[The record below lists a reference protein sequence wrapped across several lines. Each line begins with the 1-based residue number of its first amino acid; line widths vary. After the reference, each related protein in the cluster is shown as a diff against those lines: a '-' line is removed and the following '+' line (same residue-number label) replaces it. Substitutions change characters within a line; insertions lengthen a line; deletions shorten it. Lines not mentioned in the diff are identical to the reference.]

1 MLIANPIYDTV
12 FKRLM
17 ENRHSAKFFVEAL
30 IGEKLVDIAMVPQE
44 YTYHTRVKKEPSKEK
59 ISTKTTADEWEVL
72 SIVRYDFVATIRN
85 NEGESK
91 KVIIEIQKS
100 NKPTDLLRFRAYL
113 GEQYKRR
120 DLVEVASGKVER
132 SLPII
137 CIFLLGFK
145 IDGIETSAMR
155 VDRRYFDMI
164 KQCEIKQKSTW
175 VESLTH
181 DGYFVQIPR
190 IEGKPLTILEK
201 LLSVFEQQYFIDDKS
216 TLKDYEYPID
226 DDNLKM
232 MVEILQHAA
241 SDEKTRREMEE
252 AWYSEENEK
261 EYDRIKEELQKSK
274 QSLAEHQKSLAEK
287 DKEIAEL
294 RKLLENK
301 IK

>member
-1 MLIANPIYDTV
+1 
-12 FKRLM
+12 
-17 ENRHSAKFFVEAL
+17 
-30 IGEKLVDIAMVPQE
+30 
-44 YTYHTRVKKEPSKEK
+44 
-59 ISTKTTADEWEVL
+59 
-72 SIVRYDFVATIRN
+72 
-85 NEGESK
+85 
-91 KVIIEIQKS
+91 
-100 NKPTDLLRFRAYL
+100 LRFRAYL

-120 DLVEVASGKVER
+120 DLVEVASGKVEK

-232 MVEILQHAA
+232 MVEILKHAA

-274 QSLAEHQKSLAEK
+274 QSLAEQQKSLAEKDQSLAEHQKSLAEKDQSLAEHQKSLAEHQKSLAEKDQSLAEKDQSLAEK